1 MKKQQIRMY
10 LTIIII
16 IALFIAL
23 VLSSLAWFEANHYL
37 ESDSAVVTSAKSME
51 ISLSIPDE
59 QINSESYMGQTGVE
73 YEGLDSPY
81 CLQYRPIFIEINI
94 DEDTEY
100 YFICE
105 FTNIMIEPI
114 IETYPTKI
122 LSEYEIRDNFTWRFG
137 VNQRQMVF
145 NPQTGEYEEVITEKL
160 YKNQNGFLV
169 DDEGNP
175 FRVFNGVNYMFNL
188 YIYFLGEEGY
198 SLLTETQND
207 IPYSYAF
214 DYCDINYMWSTF
226 YITINIGIRDLYTIN
241 FDSNGGSECQSIK
254 TTGGEIIELPLPTI
268 DDPTKIFGGWYAAPQ
283 FSGQPFENDSLVKNP
298 SKTGFTLYARWLDKP
313 ALSFNANGFTGAQMP
328 ATQYLEPGDIPSN
341 PGFPH
346 EDIVAWTE
354 EPMSYDDYMA
364 NPTPYDFNQPI
375 YESKT
380 LYAVWR
386 VKHLVTLH
394 MDTNYGGYLIVD
406 GERYDS
412 VYTFYVYDGQT
423 IPDIYRPEADS
434 AMREFKKWSLDS
446 SASSYITAPAYDFS
460 TAVTAPVHL
469 YAYYGLG

>member
-1 MKKQQIRMY
+1 
-10 LTIIII
+10 
-16 IALFIAL
+16 
-23 VLSSLAWFEANHYL
+23 
-37 ESDSAVVTSAKSME
+37 
-51 ISLSIPDE
+51 
-59 QINSESYMGQTGVE
+59 
-73 YEGLDSPY
+73 
-81 CLQYRPIFIEINI
+81 
-94 DEDTEY
+94 
-100 YFICE
+100 
-105 FTNIMIEPI
+105 
-114 IETYPTKI
+114 
-122 LSEYEIRDNFTWRFG
+122 
-137 VNQRQMVF
+137 
-145 NPQTGEYEEVITEKL
+145 
-160 YKNQNGFLV
+160 
-169 DDEGNP
+169 
-175 FRVFNGVNYMFNL
+175 
-188 YIYFLGEEGY
+188 
-198 SLLTETQND
+198 
-207 IPYSYAF
+207 
-214 DYCDINYMWSTF
+214 MWSTF

-241 FDSNGGSECQSIK
+241 FDSNGGSGCQSIK
-254 TTGGEIIELPLPTI
+254 TRREMADTSAYHRRLNQDFRRLVRRPAI
-268 DDPTKIFGGWYAAPQ
+268 
-283 FSGQPFENDSLVKNP
+283 SGQPFENDSLVKNP

-412 VYTFYVYDGQT
+412 VYTFYVYDVQNYS
-423 IPDIYRPEADS
+423 IYRPEADS

>member
-81 CLQYRPIFIEINI
+81 CLQYRPISIEINI

-254 TTGGEIIELPLPTI
+254 TTGEIIELPLPTI

-283 FSGQPFENDSLVKNP
+283 FSGSL
-298 SKTGFTLYARWLDKP
+298 
-313 ALSFNANGFTGAQMP
+313 
-328 ATQYLEPGDIPSN
+328 
-341 PGFPH
+341 
-346 EDIVAWTE
+346 
-354 EPMSYDDYMA
+354 
-364 NPTPYDFNQPI
+364 
-375 YESKT
+375 
-380 LYAVWR
+380 
-386 VKHLVTLH
+386 
-394 MDTNYGGYLIVD
+394 
-406 GERYDS
+406 
-412 VYTFYVYDGQT
+412 
-423 IPDIYRPEADS
+423 
-434 AMREFKKWSLDS
+434 
-446 SASSYITAPAYDFS
+446 
-460 TAVTAPVHL
+460 
-469 YAYYGLG
+469 